1 MRERTKLKEFGRQGR
16 HLKGINLIA
25 DLVMMARS
33 SWSRSGWL
41 IIAGLIF
48 GLRPAVAEETIQLK
62 LPVACELGRTCHI
75 QNYVDIDPTPSAKDY
90 RCGTLTYDAHNGID
104 FRLPSMDVQR
114 TGVDVVAAATGRVVR
129 VRDGVTEGV
138 FLKSGREAV
147 RDSECGN
154 GVVIEHPD
162 HWETQYCHLAKGSIR
177 VKPGDTI
184 SAGQSL
190 GQIGLSGLTEYPH
203 LHFTVRHQGRV
214 ADPFAYE
221 AAGNSCNG
229 GKSLWDPSLRDQLT
243 YQERAVLNA
252 GFSSGPVTME
262 LIESGEA
269 GRELPSVNVPAM
281 VVFVRAIGLKSGDV
295 QQLDIEKS
303 VRADHCGKSRCRT
316 GDEQGSSY
324 AVCWAAASVKRL
336 GHWHLSR
343 KIYRRA

>member
-1 MRERTKLKEFGRQGR
+1 
-16 HLKGINLIA
+16 LKGINLITG
-25 DLVMMARS
+25 LVMTARS
-33 SWSRSGWL
+33 LWSRSGWL
-41 IIAGLIF
+41 FVAGLIL

-62 LPVACELGRTCHI
+62 LPVACELGRTCQI

-90 RCGTLTYDAHNGID
+90 RCGTRTYDAHNGID
-104 FRLPSMDVQR
+104 FRLPSMNAQR
-114 TGVDVVAAATGRVVR
+114 AGVDVVAAATGRVAR

-138 FLKSGREAV
+138 LLKSGREAV

-162 HWETQYCHLAKGSIR
+162 RWETQYCHMAKGSIR

-203 LHFTVRHQGRV
+203 LHFTVRHQGKV
-214 ADPFAYE
+214 ADPFAYG
-221 AAGNSCNG
+221 AADNSCNG
-229 GKSLWDPSLRDQLT
+229 GQSLWDPALRDQLT
-243 YQERAVLNA
+243 YQERSVLNT

-269 GRELPSVNVPAM
+269 GKELPSANVPAM

-295 QQLDIEKS
+295 QQLALRNPSGQII
-303 VRADHCGKSRCRT
+303 ADNR
-316 GDEQGSSY
+316 
-324 AVCWAAASVKRL
+324 AAALEANKAQVMLFAGRRRPPN
-336 GHWHLSR
+336 GWDAG
-343 KIYRRA
+343 IYRAKYVVERDGHIVLEKDFDYSLR

>member
-1 MRERTKLKEFGRQGR
+1 
-16 HLKGINLIA
+16 
-25 DLVMMARS
+25 MMVRS

-41 IIAGLIF
+41 IIAVLMSGTGLA
-48 GLRPAVAEETIQLK
+48 GAEETLQLN

-104 FRLPSMDVQR
+104 FRLPSMAAQR
-114 TGVDVVAAATGRVVR
+114 TGVDVVAAAAGRVAR

-162 HWETQYCHLAKGSIR
+162 HWETQYCHMAKGSIR
-177 VKPGDTI
+177 VKAGDTI
-184 SAGQSL
+184 SAGQPL

-203 LHFTVRHQGRV
+203 LHFTVRHQGKV

-243 YQERAVLNA
+243 YQERAVLNT

-262 LIESGEA
+262 RIESGEA
-269 GRELPSVNVPAM
+269 GRDLLSANVPAM

-295 QQLDIEKS
+295 QQLALRNPSGQIIAEN
-303 VRADHCGKSRCRT
+303 R
-316 GDEQGSSY
+316 
-324 AVCWAAASVKRL
+324 AAALETSKAQVMLFAGRRRPSN
-336 GHWHLSR
+336 GWDAG
-343 KIYRRA
+343 IYRAKYVVERDGHIVLEKDFDYSLR